1 MYWQEEAECIRV
13 YGVIKDETIFG
24 RKLVLRREIEISKR
38 ENSFVIRDEMENTG
52 DRVEPLEVLYHMNMG
67 YPLLDEESIVK
78 IPAKEVLPRNDH
90 AAEDIDNC
98 LQMEKPQAG
107 YEERCYYHKFN
118 GKEGCASICQPKI
131 GMELAITF
139 DAENLDGFVEWKMM
153 GVRDYVLGLECGNCY
168 PDGRDVMR
176 KIGMLNFL
184 QPGEKKRYEVKVEIK
199 KL

>member
-131 GMELAITF
+131 GML
-139 DAENLDGFVEWKMM
+139 K
-153 GVRDYVLGLECGNCY
+153 
-168 PDGRDVMR
+168 
-176 KIGMLNFL
+176 FL

>member
-1 MYWQEEAECIRV
+1 M

-118 GKEGCASICQPKI
+118 GKEGCASI

-176 KIGMLNFL
+176 KIGMLKFL